1 MNTLRLIILV
11 GSLVFCLASF
21 AAKDVSAVISFQGDT
36 VHLEL
41 SGMQSWD
48 YDVKRLDK
56 KGQTIVEMTVPPI
69 DENSIKSLTAFQSEF
84 VTQVAVNRDG
94 PDGKHILSFTVAG
107 EQIETFDYLTDQP
120 SRLIMD
126 FYVNP
131 NSKLKRT
138 EAAVPSKEEKLVA
151 TKLPPKN
158 SKSLDKDKTRSPA
171 ATDSLMIADQGPLGG
186 TVVASNDSAVKS
198 GIFDGGDPDYERFS
212 VKDYEIKESALIQA
226 RDNYYI
232 PFPMLDSPFEYWE
245 KIKNTPTIYEVSPKS
260 SDENKQARLLQTLFE
275 KQRFAVFLK
284 TQEWFKQKYPQSEY
298 SEIVDFMTA
307 DVHLAL
313 WQNEKR
319 AASYDEA
326 MQRYRDAVSK
336 YPQSPLAERTSLKT
350 GFLALEK
357 KDYLG
362 ALRLFNEHLNNKNF
376 PDSKSLSKD
385 LARLGTGLAYM
396 RLNRWNEAEEQMAD
410 VEKNSINR
418 DLKVEAAF
426 RRGDI
431 WVRAK
436 DYEKAAESY
445 QTALKKYP
453 EGQGAYPS
461 AYYNQAEALFGLK
474 KYGDSL
480 DVYREFI
487 KKFPDNAHAPFAMTR
502 LGELLEIFGAD
513 STRVMGAYLETY
525 FRYGESPSAI
535 IARLRLVSARM
546 KGMKPK
552 EVNNAVNEIMTL
564 AKKIDLPNIEQFAT
578 VMVADGYRQRDEPQK
593 AIDLLSKYYKEHPTS
608 VDVNLLTHRI
618 VENINQKLLSEV
630 SSGDFIKGLKT
641 HSQYADT
648 WLKNSPRL
656 DTRYYLGRAFELGG
670 APTEAEKYYKDVL
683 NRTYAMR
690 GTQEAKEA
698 QVKQRVPSEDELNLR
713 LSAVYSQENKNNQAY
728 EYLKNIKS
736 PEKLSEFNQIERVTI
751 AVRLLE
757 SRGDHESAIRYLGEL
772 LRTWKGQPELVAE
785 PYLKLAELQLKQ
797 KRVPEAIQALQVVDR
812 LQTDSGKVSS
822 AVHAKAV
829 EMLGDILMEKNEKD
843 KAIAQY
849 VKLLEKYEDKRPL
862 SSIRYKLGQ
871 IYFDRGE
878 PQKAAEIWNEFK
890 GEKSEFWRNLS
901 QEQLK
906 NSAWRD
912 DYKKYIK
919 RIPAMSENESTGN

>member
-1 MNTLRLIILV
+1 M
-11 GSLVFCLASF
+11 
-21 AAKDVSAVISFQGDT
+21 
-36 VHLEL
+36 
-41 SGMQSWD
+41 
-48 YDVKRLDK
+48 
-56 KGQTIVEMTVPPI
+56 
-69 DENSIKSLTAFQSEF
+69 
-84 VTQVAVNRDG
+84 
-94 PDGKHILSFTVAG
+94 
-107 EQIETFDYLTDQP
+107 
-120 SRLIMD
+120 
-126 FYVNP
+126 
-131 NSKLKRT
+131 
-138 EAAVPSKEEKLVA
+138 
-151 TKLPPKN
+151 
-158 SKSLDKDKTRSPA
+158 
-171 ATDSLMIADQGPLGG
+171 
-186 TVVASNDSAVKS
+186 
-198 GIFDGGDPDYERFS
+198 
-212 VKDYEIKESALIQA
+212 
-226 RDNYYI
+226 
-232 PFPMLDSPFEYWE
+232 
-245 KIKNTPTIYEVSPKS
+245 
-260 SDENKQARLLQTLFE
+260 
-275 KQRFAVFLK
+275 
-284 TQEWFKQKYPQSEY
+284 
-298 SEIVDFMTA
+298 
-307 DVHLAL
+307 
-313 WQNEKR
+313 
-319 AASYDEA
+319 
-326 MQRYRDAVSK
+326 
-336 YPQSPLAERTSLKT
+336 
-350 GFLALEK
+350 
-357 KDYLG
+357 
-362 ALRLFNEHLNNKNF
+362 
-376 PDSKSLSKD
+376 
-385 LARLGTGLAYM
+385 
-396 RLNRWNEAEEQMAD
+396 
-410 VEKNSINR
+410 
-418 DLKVEAAF
+418 
-426 RRGDI
+426 
-431 WVRAK
+431 
-436 DYEKAAESY
+436 
-445 QTALKKYP
+445 
-453 EGQGAYPS
+453 
-461 AYYNQAEALFGLK
+461 
-474 KYGDSL
+474 
-480 DVYREFI
+480 
-487 KKFPDNAHAPFAMTR
+487 
-502 LGELLEIFGAD
+502 
-513 STRVMGAYLETY
+513 
-525 FRYGESPSAI
+525 
-535 IARLRLVSARM
+535 
-546 KGMKPK
+546 
-552 EVNNAVNEIMTL
+552 
-564 AKKIDLPNIEQFAT
+564 
-578 VMVADGYRQRDEPQK
+578 
-593 AIDLLSKYYKEHPTS
+593 
-608 VDVNLLTHRI
+608 DVNLLTHRI